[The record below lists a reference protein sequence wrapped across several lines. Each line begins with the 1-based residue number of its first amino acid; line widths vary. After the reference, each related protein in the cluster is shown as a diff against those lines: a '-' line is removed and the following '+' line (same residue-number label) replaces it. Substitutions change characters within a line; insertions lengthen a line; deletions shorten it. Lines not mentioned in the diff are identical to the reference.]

1 MLISLNCLLGCKQL
15 IDLVNSSSIFSNQFL
30 FAYKRIIRCLKTNFF
45 ITKYISIRFDR
56 DKKHGRSKCNNADV
70 LLPEKCVVCIFQV
83 CTSSKQA
90 CSLFFQAFLVFE
102 SKIWLSPQTSKK
114 GLAKNKKRT
123 KTVKPTNQNATLLWL
138 DPILCAKNL
147 CKEGASAQIEL
158 LLLYTTTSQ
167 YLCQTAVQC
176 LLSTNP

>member
-1 MLISLNCLLGCKQL
+1 MIEIKVQGHSE
-15 IDLVNSSSIFSNQFL
+15 F
-30 FAYKRIIRCLKTNFF
+30 
-45 ITKYISIRFDR
+45 
-56 DKKHGRSKCNNADV
+56 NNADV
-70 LLPEKCVVCIFQV
+70 LLPKKCVVCIFQV
-83 CTSSKQA
+83 LLSSM
-90 CSLFFQAFLVFE
+90 VFSSRHFSYLRS

-167 YLCQTAVQC
+167 YLC
-176 LLSTNP
+176 